1 MYSLTVSGVCAEGEP
16 PSKKAKWS
24 PDEHQS
30 LDPVNQIESK
40 VAARYGYFKK
50 LLEAP
55 LELPKSTKDLWKFL
69 SLRKEKLPLIQETTY
84 WNINESELVKLYCT
98 TRRVTLGIVSQK
110 RILPNE
116 YSLSSQ

>member
-1 MYSLTVSGVCAEGEP
+1 MYSLTVSGMCAEGEP

-40 VAARYGYFKK
+40 VVARYGYFK
-50 LLEAP
+50 
-55 LELPKSTKDLWKFL
+55 LPKSTKDLWTFL

-84 WNINESELVKLYCT
+84 WNINESDLVKLA
-98 TRRVTLGIVSQK
+98 
-110 RILPNE
+110 
-116 YSLSSQ
+116 LSKGNNTGTCI

>member
-40 VAARYGYFKK
+40 VVARYGYSKK

-55 LELPKSTKDLWKFL
+55 LELPKSTKDLRTFL
-69 SLRKEKLPLIQETTY
+69 SWRKEKLPLIQETTY
-84 WNINESELVKLYCT
+84 WNINESDLVKLAFSKGNNAGTC
-98 TRRVTLGIVSQK
+98 I
-110 RILPNE
+110 
-116 YSLSSQ
+116 